1 MRDIF
6 DLFDKILDFRFMWLW
21 LWTII
26 IILIAIYFIW
36 KIIYFQ
42 IQQVKQNKY
51 KKVLLKQVIWKRYI
65 EENVVQYFL
74 WVKDWFFLKNIT
86 TDEKLRS
93 TFKIIDKVDNKIIK
107 FTINLK
113 DDFHNELFEIIETLA
128 EYECDDYFA
137 NFNNKDSLELKNEER
152 EVVKNENIKDYEK
165 ILDKDENESID
176 EETIREEEQDRFKRN
191 QINEIE
197 KREYNVN
204 SRKNRRR
211 K

>member
-93 TFKIIDKVDNKIIK
+93 TFKIIDKIDNKIIK

-113 DDFHNELFEIIETLA
+113 DDFHNELFEIIETLV

-152 EVVKNENIKDYEK
+152 EVIKNDNSKDYEK

-197 KREYNVN
+197 KREYNVT